1 MSDPVTT
8 SAEAAMET
16 AKAVQEVA
24 KLGGKL
30 TDAMNGGGNWLD
42 TVVGGPIR
50 DTVGLL
56 WGDRVRTARVAAAIA
71 DEEKLAELL
80 IAARDRLRDKG
91 SKARRE
97 LSPKVGLALIEAA
110 TVEEAS
116 ELKAMWAALLASA
129 VDADEEP
136 IEKSFV
142 SILADLAATDA
153 LALAQYYAQWPLEP
167 QEKPFY
173 GDGIIYA
180 PALDGD
186 LYGQV
191 VARNLFRLGLIE
203 PATNHFDNYEPPRHD
218 MRYGDYGDTTERVA
232 IPGSLFGV
240 VLTELGEIFCH
251 AVGLKNRCDLAR
263 QAACQHDTDNN

>member
-8 SAEAAMET
+8 SAEAAKET

-24 KLGGKL
+24 KLGGKV
-30 TDAMNGGGNWLD
+30 TDAATGGGRWLD

-56 WGDRVRTARVAAAIA
+56 WGDRVRAARVAAAIA

-80 IAARDRLRDKG
+80 VGARDRLREKG
-91 SKARRE
+91 SEERRE
-97 LSPKVGLALIEAA
+97 LSPKFGLALIEAA
-110 TVEEAS
+110 TVEEAPD
-116 ELKAMWAALLASA
+116 LKAMWAALLANA

-136 IEKSFV
+136 VEKAFV
-142 SILADLAATDA
+142 SILADLSATDA
-153 LALAQYYAQWPLEP
+153 LAITEFYAQWPLKPEV
-167 QEKPFY
+167 KPFQ

-180 PALDGD
+180 LALDGD

-203 PATNHFDNYEPPRHD
+203 PATNHFDNYQPPRHD
-218 MRYGDYGDTTERVA
+218 DRLGAYGDTTERVA

-240 VLTELGEIFCH
+240 VLTELGLSFCH
-251 AVGLKNRCDLAR
+251 AVGLKSRDELER
-263 QAACQHDTDNN
+263 EAACSR